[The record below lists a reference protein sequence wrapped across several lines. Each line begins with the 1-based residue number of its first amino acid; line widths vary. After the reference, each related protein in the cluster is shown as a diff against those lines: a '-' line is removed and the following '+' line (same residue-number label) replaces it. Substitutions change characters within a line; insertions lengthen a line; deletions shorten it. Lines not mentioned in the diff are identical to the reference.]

1 MQSTNT
7 NGFDQHANRQKAD
20 QLIKVLAEVEG
31 DFPGSPAT
39 LKFVFVLKDDAIT
52 RLEISA

>member
-20 QLIKVLAEVEG
+20 QLIKVSAEVEG

-39 LKFVFVLKDDAIT
+39 LSFVFVLKDDAIT